1 MIKVGNLHDM
11 MTDISWLDTLRGEV
25 FSKEGIKRPKEG
37 GKPEGAEG
45 DKEWQNAIDAGYNP
59 TDVYFEMF
67 DQNNIVTSIPKFH
80 TCGRSRHW
88 WITKMNPG
96 NFMPMHIDPHTKQ
109 QKNTDRFWIPLQD
122 WEHGHIFM
130 YENLSISNYL
140 KGDVYQ
146 YNNSQAIHGAANIGL
161 TARAVL
167 QITLYEE
174 E

>member
-1 MIKVGNLHDM
+1 MIFVGNLSKL
-11 MTDISWLDTLRGEV
+11 TETSWIDILLKEV
-25 FSKEGIKRPKEG
+25 LSKEGLKRPKEG
-37 GKPEGAEG
+37 GKPEGKEG
-45 DKEWQNAIDAGYNP
+45 DAQWQKAIDAGYSPN
-59 TDVYFEMF
+59 DVYFQMF
-67 DQNNIVTSIPKFH
+67 DKNNIETEIPEFH

-96 NFMPMHIDPHTKQ
+96 NFMPMHVDPHTKQ
-109 QKNTDRFWIPLQD
+109 QKNADRFWIPLQD

-130 YENLSISNYL
+130 YENESICDYV

-146 YNNSQAIHGAANIGL
+146 YKDSQALHGAANIGL
-161 TARAVL
+161 TPRVVL